1 MKVSESG
8 YTREELLEIVDTY
21 LAEQSR
27 RWEFIE
33 EKGDGMYVYAENG
46 DRYLDFFAGIAVSS
60 AGNANKKVA
69 KAIADQA
76 ANVIH
81 ASNYAYTLPMILLAK
96 KVCDTIGMEKIVFQ
110 NSGTEA
116 NEAMIKMA
124 RKYGVD
130 NYGPDRYKIVTAKN
144 SFHGRT
150 YGALSATGQPDSA
163 CHKGFAPLL
172 PGFTYAEYNNLEDFK
187 SKCDENT
194 IGIMV
199 EPVQGEGGVHPATPE
214 FMKGLREFCDEKGML
229 LLLDEVQTGWCRTGA
244 VMSYMN
250 YGVKPDIVSMA
261 KGLVSN
267 HKLWVSTLL
276 MAVTPGI
283 VEELAYRGVIMGS
296 YRYGSRLAAI
306 IIGGIMFGAMH
317 MNFNQMAYAMVLG
330 MMLGFLAEA
339 TGSIFT
345 TMYAHFCFNEIS
357 VIISYI
363 ASHVSVLKQMVE
375 KQASEGIAADQL
387 KQTILIY
394 IPFAFMGLCAAAAM
408 IVLLAYLNGRHMDML
423 AMFRRNRN
431 AEVKRPRII
440 SVPLVLALCVC
451 IGFMIITVFVL

>member
-1 MKVSESG
+1 MRQDNVQRKVHGASWFFLS
-8 YTREELLEIVDTY
+8 LICVY
-21 LAEQSR
+21 LC
-27 RWEFIE
+27 
-33 EKGDGMYVYAENG
+33 V
-46 DRYLDFFAGIAVSS
+46 V
-60 AGNANKKVA
+60 
-69 KAIADQA
+69 
-76 ANVIH
+76 
-81 ASNYAYTLPMILLAK
+81 MILWKTNIGSHITMVQNLILSQSMIF
-96 KVCDTIGMEKIVFQ
+96 VPTIIY
-110 NSGTEA
+110 
-116 NEAMIKMA
+116 IL
-124 RKYGVD
+124 
-130 NYGPDRYKIVTAKN
+130 I
-144 SFHGRT
+144 
-150 YGALSATGQPDSA
+150 
-163 CHKGFAPLL
+163 
-172 PGFTYAEYNNLEDFK
+172 
-187 SKCDENT
+187 SKCD
-194 IGIMV
+194 
-199 EPVQGEGGVHPATPE
+199 
-214 FMKGLREFCDEKGML
+214 LRETLRLKKTHWLAIIIVPAFVVALEPLMTLINAISL
-229 LLLDEVQTGWCRTGA
+229 LWVESATTELAT
-244 VMSYMN
+244 
-250 YGVKPDIVSMA
+250 
-261 KGLVSN
+261 GLVSN

-363 ASHVSVLKQMVE
+363 ASHVSVLKQ
-375 KQASEGIAADQL
+375 
-387 KQTILIY
+387 TILIY

-451 IGFMIITVFVL
+451 IGFMIITEFVL

>member
-1 MKVSESG
+1 MRQDNVQRKVHGASWFFLS
-8 YTREELLEIVDTY
+8 LICVY
-21 LAEQSR
+21 LC
-27 RWEFIE
+27 
-33 EKGDGMYVYAENG
+33 V
-46 DRYLDFFAGIAVSS
+46 V
-60 AGNANKKVA
+60 
-69 KAIADQA
+69 
-76 ANVIH
+76 
-81 ASNYAYTLPMILLAK
+81 MILWKTNIGSHITMVQNLILSQSMIF
-96 KVCDTIGMEKIVFQ
+96 VPTIIY
-110 NSGTEA
+110 
-116 NEAMIKMA
+116 IL
-124 RKYGVD
+124 
-130 NYGPDRYKIVTAKN
+130 I
-144 SFHGRT
+144 
-150 YGALSATGQPDSA
+150 
-163 CHKGFAPLL
+163 
-172 PGFTYAEYNNLEDFK
+172 
-187 SKCDENT
+187 SKCD
-194 IGIMV
+194 
-199 EPVQGEGGVHPATPE
+199 
-214 FMKGLREFCDEKGML
+214 LRETLRLKKTHWLAIIIVPAFVVALEPLMTLINAISL
-229 LLLDEVQTGWCRTGA
+229 LWVESATTELAT
-244 VMSYMN
+244 
-250 YGVKPDIVSMA
+250 
-261 KGLVSN
+261 GLVSN

-408 IVLLAYLNGRHMDML
+408 IVLLAYLNGMHMDML

-451 IGFMIITVFVL
+451 IGFMIITEFVL

>member
-1 MKVSESG
+1 MA
-8 YTREELLEIVDTY
+8 TTEL
-21 LAEQSR
+21 
-27 RWEFIE
+27 
-33 EKGDGMYVYAENG
+33 
-46 DRYLDFFAGIAVSS
+46 
-60 AGNANKKVA
+60 
-69 KAIADQA
+69 
-76 ANVIH
+76 
-81 ASNYAYTLPMILLAK
+81 
-96 KVCDTIGMEKIVFQ
+96 
-110 NSGTEA
+110 
-116 NEAMIKMA
+116 
-124 RKYGVD
+124 
-130 NYGPDRYKIVTAKN
+130 
-144 SFHGRT
+144 
-150 YGALSATGQPDSA
+150 AT
-163 CHKGFAPLL
+163 
-172 PGFTYAEYNNLEDFK
+172 
-187 SKCDENT
+187 
-194 IGIMV
+194 
-199 EPVQGEGGVHPATPE
+199 
-214 FMKGLREFCDEKGML
+214 
-229 LLLDEVQTGWCRTGA
+229 
-244 VMSYMN
+244 
-250 YGVKPDIVSMA
+250 
-261 KGLVSN
+261 GLVSN

-451 IGFMIITVFVL
+451 IGFMIITEFVL

>member
-1 MKVSESG
+1 MRQDNVQRKVHGASWFFLS
-8 YTREELLEIVDTY
+8 LICVY
-21 LAEQSR
+21 LC
-27 RWEFIE
+27 
-33 EKGDGMYVYAENG
+33 V
-46 DRYLDFFAGIAVSS
+46 V
-60 AGNANKKVA
+60 
-69 KAIADQA
+69 
-76 ANVIH
+76 
-81 ASNYAYTLPMILLAK
+81 MILWKTNIGSHITMVQNLILSQSMIF
-96 KVCDTIGMEKIVFQ
+96 VPTIIY
-110 NSGTEA
+110 
-116 NEAMIKMA
+116 IL
-124 RKYGVD
+124 
-130 NYGPDRYKIVTAKN
+130 I
-144 SFHGRT
+144 
-150 YGALSATGQPDSA
+150 
-163 CHKGFAPLL
+163 
-172 PGFTYAEYNNLEDFK
+172 
-187 SKCDENT
+187 SKCD
-194 IGIMV
+194 
-199 EPVQGEGGVHPATPE
+199 
-214 FMKGLREFCDEKGML
+214 LRETLRLKKTHWLAIIIVPAFVVALEPLMTLINAISL
-229 LLLDEVQTGWCRTGA
+229 LWVESATTELAT
-244 VMSYMN
+244 
-250 YGVKPDIVSMA
+250 
-261 KGLVSN
+261 GLVSN

-363 ASHVSVLKQMVE
+363 ASH
-375 KQASEGIAADQL
+375 ADQL

-451 IGFMIITVFVL
+451 IGFMIITEFVL